1 MILYRLNHYK
11 RMLNVSQAVKE
22 INRRSTELAKKQRMV
37 IIGITG
43 GSASGKG
50 WLAKRLKGK
59 HMDMDSYYIGLS
71 KMKRKNYDRPGAV
84 DVKLFK
90 KHLDMLHRG
99 KSIMKPIYS
108 FKNSER
114 IGYKKFMP
122 NHILIVEGLFVLRDG
137 IRGSFDIKV
146 FVDSPMKVRLA
157 RRIKRDI
164 KERGRTRESVIK
176 QFMEQTEPAFKR
188 FVLPDKKYADIV
200 VRN

>member
-1 MILYRLNHYK
+1 
-11 RMLNVSQAVKE
+11 MLTVAQAVKE
-22 INRRSTELAKKQRMV
+22 INRRAAELAKKQRIV
-37 IIGITG
+37 VVGVTG

-71 KMKRKNYDRPGAV
+71 KMKRKNYDRPGAL

-90 KHLDMLHRG
+90 KHLDMLHEG

-108 FKNSER
+108 FKKHER
-114 IGYKKFMP
+114 MGYKKFAP

-137 IRGSFDIKV
+137 IRGRVDIKV

-176 QFMEQTEPAFKR
+176 QFMEQAEPAFKR
-188 FVLPDKKYADIV
+188 FVLPDKKYADII